1 MQQQGSNI
9 VNLTAFAI
17 ERKKLT
23 MFFSFLLFI
32 GGLYSYQNLGR
43 LEDPNFTVK
52 TGVIITL
59 YPGASP
65 EEVELEVT
73 NVIEK
78 AIQEMPQLD
87 NLYSISRAGMSI
99 VKVDMKQT
107 YWADRLPQVWD
118 EMRKKIRDVKGHLPV
133 GALPSEIVDDFSFV
147 YGFVLSITGDGYSYE
162 ELEDYAD
169 ILKKELGLLKGV
181 SRSELWGVQPKV
193 IYVDISDS
201 QIAGLGI
208 TEESILATLAS
219 QNYVVNAG
227 SVNLPQRRMRI
238 EVKGEFESYEDIGDV
253 LIRRSI
259 LDIGTKAA
267 IDLIKPNSNIEI
279 PSDTQVVRL
288 RDIATVRLGYLEPAN
303 NQMRFNG
310 ESALAISLANSAD
323 SNILETGKMVDEKID
338 ELLAEFPAGI
348 NVTKF
353 QWQSDLVEESI
364 DAFAINLAE
373 AVLIVL
379 VVLTIAMG
387 WRMGV
392 VIGAGLILTILGTFI
407 VMLIMGIEL
416 HRVSLGALVVA
427 LGMMVDNSIVVADG
441 VAVRLGKGMKSKEA
455 AIESA
460 SIPSMPLLGA
470 TIVAS
475 MAFYPVFSAKAD
487 AGEYAQSLFIVVG
500 VSLMLSWLISVTITP
515 LQCMRILK
523 APENQ
528 DENVDPYG
536 GKFFVAF
543 KNMLTTLIRY
553 RAITILSMVGLLVIS
568 VWGFT
573 KVPQQFFPDSTRAQ
587 FVIDYWAP
595 EGTPIE
601 RVSEDLKAIEEKLI
615 NDERTADVGTFIG
628 SGGPRFYLPVD
639 PEFPYQSFA
648 QIVINT
654 PSYAE
659 VNPLVAEMEPWLLEH
674 YPDTMTRVRKYTVG
688 PGDTWPF
695 ELRITGPVGADL
707 KVLRGLGNEVMDIL
721 KASPNAKQV
730 RTDMRQRVQKIEVE
744 YAQERARWAAVTR
757 GNIASATQRAYDG
770 LPVGVFRDGDDIYP
784 IIARNVD
791 EGRSRAA
798 GSLDI
803 VQVKPTLSVKSLPIS
818 EVTESIKLEWEDP
831 IITRW
836 NRRRQIAIQAQP
848 DGVTFQA
855 LKAEVIEEIRNVK
868 LPPGYHMEWD
878 GEQKSTVDAQMSL
891 VPGMAPTLVIIL
903 IIIVALFNAY
913 RPPLIMFA
921 AIPFALIGISAMF
934 VPTQMPFGFMALLGA
949 MSLIGMMIKNS
960 IVLLDEI
967 NLNLAKGMETYE
979 AVVLSAVSRL
989 RPVILAALT
998 TVLGVFPLL
1007 QDAFWVSMAMT
1018 IISGLTA
1025 GTAITMLL
1033 VPVLY
1038 MTMYRVPMP
1047 KDTK

>member
-1 MQQQGSNI
+1 M
-9 VNLTAFAI
+9 NLPEFAI

-65 EEVELEVT
+65 EEVEFEVT
-73 NVIEK
+73 NKIEK

-87 NLYSISRAGMSI
+87 NLYSLSRAGISI
-99 VKVDMKQT
+99 IKVDMKQT

-118 EMRKKIRDVKGHLPV
+118 EMRKKIRDIKYQLPLRA
-133 GALPSEIVDDFSFV
+133 GSSEIIDDFSFV

-169 ILKKELGLLKGV
+169 ILKKELGLLRGV

-193 IYVDISDS
+193 VYVDISDS
-201 QIAGLGI
+201 QLAGLGV
-208 TEESILATLAS
+208 TEETILATLAS
-219 QNYVVNAG
+219 QNFVVNAG
-227 SVNLPQRRMRI
+227 SVNLPEKRLRI
-238 EVKGEFESYEDIGDV
+238 EVKGEYDTVEDIGDI
-253 LIRRSI
+253 LIRRSL
-259 LDIGTKAA
+259 LDIGTKS
-267 IDLIKPNSNIEI
+267 IRDISNVDISKEQNTDMI
-279 PSDTQVVRL
+279 RL
-288 RDIATVRLGYLEPAN
+288 KDIATIRLGYLEPAFN
-303 NQMRFNG
+303 LMRFNG
-310 ESALAISLANSAD
+310 EPALAISLANSAD
-323 SNILETGKMVDEKID
+323 SNILATGKKLDEKID

-348 NVTKF
+348 EVTKF
-353 QWQSDLVEESI
+353 QWQSDLVKEAI

-379 VVLTIAMG
+379 VVLTLAMG

-416 HRVSLGALVVA
+416 QRVSLGALVVA

-441 VAVRLGKGMKSKEA
+441 VAVRLGQGMKPKQA

-460 SIPSMPLLGA
+460 AIPSMPLLGA
-470 TIVAS
+470 TIIAA
-475 MAFYPVFSAKAD
+475 MTFYPVFSAKAD
-487 AGEYAQSLFIVVG
+487 AGEYAQTLFIVVG

-515 LQCMRILK
+515 LQCIRILR

-528 DENVDPYG
+528 DDNTDPYG
-536 GKFFVAF
+536 SKFFIGF
-543 KNMLTTLIRY
+543 KGLLVKMTRNSGFTLI
-553 RAITILSMVGLLVIS
+553 TVCVLLVIS

-587 FVIDYWAP
+587 FVVDYWAP

-601 RVSEDLKAIEEKLI
+601 SVSEDLKQIEKKIIE
-615 NDERTADVGTFIG
+615 DPRSADVGTFIG

-648 QIVINT
+648 QIVVNT
-654 PSYAE
+654 PSFAE
-659 VNPLVAEMEPWLLEH
+659 VDTLVKDIEPWLNEH
-674 YPDTMTRVRKYTVG
+674 YPNILTRVRKYTVG

-695 ELRITGPVGADL
+695 ELRITGPVDADL
-707 KVLRGLGNEVMDIL
+707 VTLRSLGKQVTDIL
-721 KASPNAKQV
+721 QTSPNVKQI
-730 RTDMRQRVQKIEVE
+730 RTDMRQRVQKISID
-744 YAQERARWAAVTR
+744 YAQERARWVAVTR
-757 GNIASATQRAYDG
+757 GNIASATARAYDG
-770 LPVGVFRDGDDIYP
+770 LPIGVYRKGNDTYP
-784 IIARNVD
+784 IVARNVH
-791 EGRSRAA
+791 EERSRAA
-798 GSLDI
+798 GSLDV
-803 VQVKPTLSVKSLPIS
+803 VQVKPSLSVSTIPIS
-818 EVTESIKLEWEDP
+818 EVTERIELAWEDP

-848 DGVTFQA
+848 DGVTYPA
-855 LKAEVIEEIRNVK
+855 LRAEVIERIDAID
-868 LPPGYHMEWD
+868 LPAGYEFAWD
-878 GEQKSTVDAQMSL
+878 GERKSTLDAMTSL
-891 VPGMAPTLVIIL
+891 IPGMAPTLVIIL

-913 RPPLIMFA
+913 RPIFIMFA
-921 AIPFALIGISAMF
+921 ALPFALIGITAVFWS
-934 VPTQMPFGFMALLGA
+934 TQVPFGFMALLGL
-949 MSLIGMMIKNS
+949 MSLVGMMIKNS

-967 NLNLAKGMETYE
+967 NLNISKGIDDYESVILA
-979 AVVLSAVSRL
+979 AVSRL

-998 TVLGVFPLL
+998 TVLGVLPLL
-1007 QDAFWVSMAMT
+1007 QDAFWISMAMT
-1018 IISGLTA
+1018 IMSGLTA
-1025 GTAITMLL
+1025 GTAVTMLL

-1038 MTMYRVPMP
+1038 VTMYRV
-1047 KDTK
+1047 KTN